1 MSSLAL
7 GTFSSGLIGQ
17 ARLIAQDQAASAS
30 GGALTDAQ
38 YTSLINEKYIW
49 LREEVTPRSVY
60 LSSTNMF
67 GGAVSGQAV
76 LTTPTNIKKLLALI
90 PQASVGATVL
100 GSAYERVE
108 PNELAD
114 YNTSSSTFAAYRD
127 TTQAGKWSIQFGTS
141 LTAQPVAGF
150 VTQEVTALSASS
162 DVPDLS
168 DHEGYIVA
176 RLAAWEAAR
185 LSGRDDAF
193 IASIFSTIPQE
204 IQDAMKTAEN
214 VKRPREHS
222 IEDSY

>member
-1 MSSLAL
+1 M
-7 GTFSSGLIGQ
+7 
-17 ARLIAQDQAASAS
+17 AQSAA
-30 GGALTDAQ
+30 
-38 YTSLINEKYIW
+38 
-49 LREEVTPRSVY
+49 
-60 LSSTNMF
+60 
-67 GGAVSGQAV
+67 
-76 LTTPTNIKKLLALI
+76 TNIKKLLALI
-90 PQASVGATVL
+90 PQAGNSVTAL
-100 GSAYERVE
+100 GPAYERVD

-114 YNTSSSTFAAYRD
+114 YPNATTFAAYRD
-127 TTQAGKWSIQFGTS
+127 ATQAGAWSIQFGSAPSTQS
-141 LTAQPVAGF
+141 IAAF

-214 VKRPREHS
+214 TKKPREHS